1 MVIRHMASPTTLDD
15 QCETNSAQSSDFSA
29 GILGISLIGALGILF
44 LIFMVQMPKYATP
57 DDFVQ
62 ALYARGAFMG
72 DSHGLMPYSSITFSA
87 PIYGLYQIVPAIPW
101 FLTSLC
107 GLIVAAFTTL
117 YYLTLKRSSPL
128 QIKVL
133 LMVALVVGEII
144 SCIYFTY
151 TAVAFLSVGA
161 GISLLLVRGAFKKPA
176 TWITLSDVVGY
187 VLIFAGAGLRLESA
201 VAAVL
206 LLVPFLLWCLCCNRN
221 AKSMVMVLVVV
232 LMLVIP
238 AASGLY
244 SKDHTSGWTQYN
256 QMSTTARSIA
266 DYPPLS
272 SQTVQKLEPTVS
284 QNDVNMIYEFL
295 FADTSTFS
303 FDTLHMLSEQ
313 VQKYGVGIFIS
324 ALLARKAFSV
334 FVFGLVVLI
343 AFLAAMVVWLCRIR
357 TRSARLLAAG
367 VPSMLLL
374 EFLLL
379 FLRARPKMQVILP
392 AFIVAL
398 FALVVLSY
406 MHSDTANASS
416 TTDTSNTADSSN
428 AVSAFGA
435 RVWAVVCIAILALV
449 GIAGFVERVYAQP
462 NQRSLSVEVSKNATR
477 YVANNPSKVIVF
489 AHNQGVIL
497 NMDVVQIEK
506 WEFPNNILPIAG
518 YEQYTGTWDELL
530 ARQGV
535 PLDGLYLHF
544 LDSDT
549 FQIVGSE
556 EQAQLFTT
564 YLQEHSGKQVVAHKV
579 ENLGS
584 GTQTHGDLFVWSYSS
599 QSPESA
605 H

>member
-1 MVIRHMASPTTLDD
+1 
-15 QCETNSAQSSDFSA
+15 
-29 GILGISLIGALGILF
+29 
-44 LIFMVQMPKYATP
+44 
-57 DDFVQ
+57 
-62 ALYARGAFMG
+62 
-72 DSHGLMPYSSITFSA
+72 
-87 PIYGLYQIVPAIPW
+87 
-101 FLTSLC
+101 
-107 GLIVAAFTTL
+107 
-117 YYLTLKRSSPL
+117 
-128 QIKVL
+128 
-133 LMVALVVGEII
+133 
-144 SCIYFTY
+144 
-151 TAVAFLSVGA
+151 
-161 GISLLLVRGAFKKPA
+161 
-176 TWITLSDVVGY
+176 
-187 VLIFAGAGLRLESA
+187 
-201 VAAVL
+201 
-206 LLVPFLLWCLCCNRN
+206 
-221 AKSMVMVLVVV
+221 
-232 LMLVIP
+232 
-238 AASGLY
+238 
-244 SKDHTSGWTQYN
+244 
-256 QMSTTARSIA
+256 
-266 DYPPLS
+266 
-272 SQTVQKLEPTVS
+272 
-284 QNDVNMIYEFL
+284 
-295 FADTSTFS
+295 
-303 FDTLHMLSEQ
+303 
-313 VQKYGVGIFIS
+313 
-324 ALLARKAFSV
+324 
-334 FVFGLVVLI
+334 
-343 AFLAAMVVWLCRIR
+343 
-357 TRSARLLAAG
+357 
-367 VPSMLLL
+367 
-374 EFLLL
+374 
-379 FLRARPKMQVILP
+379 RARPKMQVILP